1 MKKLWVSLPN
11 GLMILA
17 EHFKIR
23 ERGKV
28 HTHYTIEDFD
38 AKTGRLV
45 NRQEFDHNCLL
56 NEGITALLNLLGGIA
71 ETAFSNANAYIGVGD
86 SSTAADATQTGLQA
100 AGANHYHQAMDAGYP
115 TVTNQT
121 ITFRST
127 FATGNANFAWEEI
140 TVVNA
145 ATDAGD
151 NLNRKTQAMGTKT
164 NAVSRVASVAI
175 TIA

>member
-1 MKKLWVSLPN
+1 MSKEQTIN
-11 GLMILA
+11 DRA
-17 EHFKIR
+17 KI
-23 ERGKV
+23 

-71 ETAFSNANAYIGVGD
+71 ETAFSEANARIGVGD
-86 SSTAADATQTGLQA
+86 SSTAAAAAQTGLQT
-100 AGANHYHQAMDAGYP
+100 AGANHFHQAMDVGYP
-115 TVTNQT
+115 QVANQT
-121 ITFRST
+121 VTFRST
-127 FATGNANFAWEEI
+127 FAVGDAQFDWAEI

-151 NLNRKTQAMGTKT
+151 NLNRKVQAMGVKG
-164 NAVSRVASVAI
+164 AIQRVVTVAI
-175 TIA
+175 TIT

>member
-1 MKKLWVSLPN
+1 MEKEEIS
-11 GLMILA
+11 
-17 EHFKIR
+17 
-23 ERGKV
+23 ERGTLR
-28 HTHYTIEDFD
+28 THYTIEDFD
-38 AKTGRLV
+38 AKTGELV

-86 SSTAADATQTGLQA
+86 SSTAADATQTGLQT
-100 AGANHYHQAMDAGYP
+100 AGANHYHRAMDAGYP

-127 FATGNANFAWEEI
+127 FATGDANFDWNEI

-151 NLNRKTQAMGTKT
+151 NLNRKVQVMGTKT
-164 NAVSRVASVAI
+164 NAVSRVATVELS
-175 TIA
+175 IA